1 MKKTVLAIAIAS
13 SFASPVFAAEKSGYY
28 LGFSAGQADYD
39 DAYDKHGNFAINAIT
54 ANGLAD
60 SYNGSTFN
68 TSSTDKDGIYKIFGG
83 YRFNKYLAL
92 EAEYTK
98 FSDTRSNLSA
108 NSNDG
113 YRTTN
118 SVDNELEGIGLKAVG
133 LYPITDSFE
142 LKASAGLLR
151 WKLDEKSN
159 AVREVSLGDANETT
173 TFRQGYNSTERGTS
187 ITVGLGANYNINQHF
202 TLGLNWERINDV
214 GEKRFAFG
222 ETDIDT
228 YTASLQYN
236 F

>member
-1 MKKTVLAIAIAS
+1 MRKTVLAIAIVS
-13 SFASPVFAAEKSGYY
+13 TFTSPVFAEKSGYY

-39 DAYDKHGNFAINAIT
+39 SLTFSAISAT
-54 ANGLAD
+54 GLD
-60 SYNGSTFN
+60 VYNGSSFN
-68 TSSTDKDGIYKIFGG
+68 TSSTDKDGIFKLFGG
-83 YRFNKYLAL
+83 YRFNKHLAI
-92 EAEYTK
+92 EADYTK

-113 YRTTN
+113 YRATN
-118 SVDNELEGIGLKAVG
+118 RVDNELEGFGLKAVG
-133 LYPITDSFE
+133 FYPITDSFE
-142 LKASAGLLR
+142 IKASAGLLR

-159 AVREVSLGDANETT
+159 AVREVNLSDTSETN
-173 TFRQGYNSTERGTS
+173 TFKQGYNSTERGTS
-187 ITVGLGANYNINQHF
+187 ITVGLGANYNINDHF
-202 TLGLNWERINDV
+202 TVGLNWERINDV